1 MRGYLD
7 EDLWMLARRTAQ
19 LMTLLFLSFFFSTSP
34 VVGCFVLFFFPSI
47 SVSLFPE
54 GQWRRFLRQ
63 EFIFR
68 WRCYGRTGKW
78 PFHLVRRHCVIGRQG
93 DTAFGSWATPVLH
106 PAGGSLPPFP
116 LVSSWV
122 DSLCPPRP
130 EGLVYRVNAC
140 FLRVGWGPSCA
151 CVSLRKTSVSCHS
164 S

>member
-7 EDLWMLARRTAQ
+7 EDLWMLARRIAQ

-68 WRCYGRTGKW
+68 WRCYGRTGK
-78 PFHLVRRHCVIGRQG
+78 
-93 DTAFGSWATPVLH
+93 
-106 PAGGSLPPFP
+106 
-116 LVSSWV
+116 
-122 DSLCPPRP
+122 
-130 EGLVYRVNAC
+130 
-140 FLRVGWGPSCA
+140 
-151 CVSLRKTSVSCHS
+151 
-164 S
+164 